1 MTKNKCE
8 ICVTCNM
15 VRIAVGFAC
24 AMSILLLL
32 AGCTTPRTMMQNPKT
47 GDTAACGGNTSSSLQ
62 GGAIGYHIQKQRDA
76 ECVADLEARGYK
88 VEEVK

>member
-1 MTKNKCE
+1 MRTKSKSFNPPLLPAIITL
-8 ICVTCNM
+8 ICAIM
-15 VRIAVGFAC
+15 
-24 AMSILLLL
+24 LL

-88 VEEVK
+88 VEEVQ